1 MHLHNKHIVLGIT
14 GSIAAYKSA
23 LIVRL
28 LKKAGAQVQVVM
40 TSSAQDFITPLT
52 LATLAD
58 SPVKSDFTED
68 GNAGTWTNHVEVGL
82 WADLFLV
89 APCSANTLAKMAT
102 GVCDNF
108 LLACYLSAKCPV
120 YVAPAMDRDMFL
132 HGSTFD
138 NLKTL
143 QSYGNTIIEPDSGE
157 LASGLVGKGRMAEPE
172 AIVASLEKHFA
183 GQQPLAGKRALVTA
197 GPTYERLDP
206 VRFLGNYSSGKMGY
220 ALASALA
227 EKGASVHLVSG
238 PTALPQPEGITSFTQ
253 VESAA
258 DMLDACT
265 AAFEGADITV
275 MAAAVADYRPAHLA
289 EEKIKKSDNTL
300 TLQLEKTTDI
310 LAQLGQSKRD
320 DQLLVGFALET
331 ENEIEHA
338 KGKLERKNLDLI
350 VLNSLRDPGAGFAT
364 DTNKVTVI
372 SQGNKLRSF
381 ELKSKADVA
390 KDIVAIIT
398 EITTT

>member
-1 MHLHNKHIVLGIT
+1 MHLQDKHIALGIT

-23 LIVRL
+23 LLVRL

-40 TSSAQDFITPLT
+40 SPSALDFITPLT

-58 SPVKSDFTED
+58 RPVKSDFTED
-68 GNAGTWTNHVEVGL
+68 GDAGTWSNHVDVGL
-82 WADLFLV
+82 WADAFVV

-120 YVAPAMDRDMFL
+120 FVAPAMDRDMFL
-132 HGSTFD
+132 HGTTAD
-138 NLKTL
+138 NLETL
-143 QSYGNTIIEPDSGE
+143 LGFGNRIVEPGDGE
-157 LASGLVGKGRMAEPE
+157 LASGLHGKGRMAEPE
-172 AIVASLEKHFA
+172 DILHVLQDHFA
-183 GQQPLAGKRALVTA
+183 GEQPLAGRKALVTA

-220 ALASALA
+220 ALAAALTA
-227 EKGASVHLVSG
+227 KGAQVHLVSG
-238 PTALPQPEGITSFTQ
+238 PTALEPPEGLAQFTR

-258 DMLDACT
+258 EMLEACE
-265 AAFEGADITV
+265 AAFAQADITV
-275 MAAAVADYRPAHLA
+275 MAAAVADYRPAQVA
-289 EEKIKKSDNTL
+289 KEKIKKKDNTL
-300 TLQLEKTTDI
+300 SLQLEKTTDI
-310 LAQLGQSKRD
+310 LAHLGTLKQPG
-320 DQLLVGFALET
+320 QFLVGFALET
-331 ENEIEHA
+331 ENEVAHA

-364 DTNKVTVI
+364 DTNKVSVI
-372 SQGNKLRSF
+372 SKDNKLRSF

-390 KDIVAIIT
+390 MDIVALIT
-398 EITTT
+398 EITNT